1 MLFSFL
7 QAHYCGV
14 HRRFMHVLIVGN
26 LQQLTYGK
34 QIHNMTLSAK
44 FLPSLHKLSQ
54 SKEFLKTSFTITLC
68 AL

>member
-7 QAHYCGV
+7 QARYCGV

-34 QIHNMTLSAK
+34 KIHNMTLSGL
-44 FLPSLHKLSQ
+44 FLLSLH
-54 SKEFLKTSFTITLC
+54 
-68 AL
+68 